1 MATLSGN
8 PLSIS
13 AADVAAAALVAWV
26 GQIHIRQIEFEGF
39 FADGDTCD
47 ILDTA
52 GRVVWHGDGA
62 ADKQTVRSGHI
73 GTINGIQFAQGS
85 ITNGFVRIYYK

>member
-8 PLSIS
+8 PLSVS
-13 AADVAAAALVAWV
+13 AADVAAAPLVLWL
-26 GQIHIRQIEFEGF
+26 GNIHVLNIEFQGF
-39 FADGDTCD
+39 TADTDTCD

-62 ADKQTVRSGHI
+62 NDKQTVRSGHI
-73 GTINGIQFAQGS
+73 GTVIGLKVATAGIVA
-85 ITNGFVRIYYK
+85 GFVRIYYK